1 VDSRGRYRI
10 NLAASRILARAP
22 GEFRDGV
29 DALIDD
35 IALRDTE
42 GRLIPTEATPLR
54 RALDKGE
61 IASGEQYK
69 IKTANGE
76 ERVLAIS
83 VTPLVVENA
92 EKDSKRSGIV
102 AVFRDITVEVRQHNE
117 VVSAYERLREHDRL
131 KSAFVANISHELRT
145 PLNVILGICQLLG
158 RDRQLPL
165 APLQT
170 EAVGRME
177 RNARSLLLLVNDLLD
192 YSRLE
197 AGRSALHIERVN
209 VAELIDEVAE
219 THAQE
224 AREKS
229 IELRAET
236 EDDLQNLTTDK
247 NKLTQVISILVSNAL
262 KFTPPGGSIN
272 VVASLLDAERW
283 QLEVKD
289 NGIGMSAD
297 EVAIIFDEFR
307 QADDRLTRQYGG
319 VGLGLAITRK
329 IVELLDGEITV

>member
-1 VDSRGRYRI
+1 
-10 NLAASRILARAP
+10 
-22 GEFRDGV
+22 
-29 DALIDD
+29 
-35 IALRDTE
+35 
-42 GRLIPTEATPLR
+42 
-54 RALDKGE
+54 
-61 IASGEQYK
+61 
-69 IKTANGE
+69 
-76 ERVLAIS
+76 
-83 VTPLVVENA
+83 
-92 EKDSKRSGIV
+92 
-102 AVFRDITVEVRQHNE
+102 
-117 VVSAYERLREHDRL
+117 
-131 KSAFVANISHELRT
+131 
-145 PLNVILGICQLLG
+145 
-158 RDRQLPL
+158 
-165 APLQT
+165 
-170 EAVGRME
+170 M
-177 RNARSLLLLVNDLLD
+177 LD

-329 IVELLDGEITV
+329 IVELLDGEITVESEPERGSRFRIVFPRAVRPRTGTGSLVRAKENFTTPNLRVRVG